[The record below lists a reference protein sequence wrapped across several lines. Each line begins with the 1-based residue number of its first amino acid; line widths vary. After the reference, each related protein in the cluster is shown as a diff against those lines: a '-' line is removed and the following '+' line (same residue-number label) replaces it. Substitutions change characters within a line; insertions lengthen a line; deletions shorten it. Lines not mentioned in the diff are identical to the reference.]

1 MPWWANGLVV
11 QAGAEPRVVAIAK
24 CFEGGG
30 AITPVPQSRVLY
42 PPARAHFSFPCPHND
57 CDGSFNLDTVVQAAV
72 DDPSHRIEG
81 VLKCAGLR
89 GGDFTAKLPCR
100 LHLRYTL
107 TAVCSPAH

>member
-1 MPWWANGLVV
+1 M
-11 QAGAEPRVVAIAK
+11 
-24 CFEGGG
+24 
-30 AITPVPQSRVLY
+30 PQSRVLY